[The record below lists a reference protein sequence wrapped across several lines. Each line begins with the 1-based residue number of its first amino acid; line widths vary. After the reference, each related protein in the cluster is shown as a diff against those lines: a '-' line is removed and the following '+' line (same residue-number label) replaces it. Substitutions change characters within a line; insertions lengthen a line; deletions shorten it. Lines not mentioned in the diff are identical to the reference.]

1 MKVVH
6 IKIVTVVGL
15 IAILLLQLVWLNNTY
30 SILKKNIV
38 DEGNRL
44 FEEAVYNAAS
54 LNFGNLPKGTKVFG
68 APVNN
73 DSRSLPECTYMIESF
88 LEYNLETKISQID

>member
-54 LNFGNLPKGTKVFG
+54 LNFANLPKGTKVYSH
-68 APVNN
+68 ADKNHSEVLVK
-73 DSRSLPECTYMIESF
+73 SR
-88 LEYNLETKISQID
+88 